1 MFKEFIN
8 EIRKKI
14 AISFSNGRL
23 KYYGPKQYIDE
34 EFISFVLNDVSVY
47 ADLDI

>member
-1 MFKEFIN
+1 MKLE
-8 EIRKKI
+8 KKI

-23 KYYGPKQYIDE
+23 KYYGPKQYVVE